1 MKMRTALGLVA
12 GGFLFVL
19 KGWVFALP
27 LLWLVS
33 KISPLLAVSLFSALL
48 GLGLLD

>member
-1 MKMRTALGLVA
+1 MKLRTTIGLSV
-12 GGFLFVL
+12 GVTCLVL

-27 LLWLVS
+27 LLWVVS

-48 GLGLLD
+48 GLGVLN